1 MPIPQAELNTPPATM
16 SVEYNDEGIKILTL
30 QFKVLLQFLCFSLK
44 KASTILELSD
54 FDE

>member
-30 QFKVLLQFLCFSLK
+30 QNTVTILVFFSK
-44 KASTILELSD
+44 KASAIIDLI
-54 FDE
+54 

>member
-30 QFKVLLQFLCFSLK
+30 QNTVTILVFFSK
-44 KASTILELSD
+44 KASAIFDVSD